1 MWADAARELAAF
13 SEIGGVVTAA
23 DSYGYPVSV
32 RQAALPLNPATGEMV
47 IAWPNGLDVVEGPAN
62 LLCHS
67 HDEKL
72 WHLKALR
79 IQGRLERR
87 GDAWIF
93 VGSAFTPSARMA
105 VVLSRAARSN
115 RAAGNRYLARRGLI
129 RPQVNWTEVKEIHR
143 RARLGQQR

>member
-1 MWADAARELAAF
+1 MWTDAARALAAF

-32 RQAALPLNPATGEMV
+32 RQTSLPLDAATGEMV
-47 IAWPNGLDVVEGPAN
+47 VVWPKGLDVVEGPAN

-79 IQGRLERR
+79 IQGSLERR
-87 GDAWIF
+87 GGDWIF
-93 VGSAFTPSARMA
+93 VGSAFTPPARMA
-105 VVLSRAARSN
+105 VVLWRAARSN
-115 RAAGNRYLARRGLI
+115 RAAGNRYLARRGLV
-129 RPQVNWTEVKEIHR
+129 RPQVNWTEVKAIHR